1 MEPHTQTL
9 FDSAPS
15 DAIERRQDEER
26 TRRGAQWFYLIA
38 ALSLVT
44 SVIALVGGN
53 WAFFAS
59 LGITQIIDALAVH
72 ALAPRIGEGV
82 KIVAFVLDVLAAG
95 IFALMGFFASKRNTW
110 AFVAGMALYLLDA
123 LLFIAVVLLLGAFSF
138 QAFIVV
144 AFHAYVLWSIYGG
157 YKACAR
163 LAATGG
169 GNSPPSPP
177 PVATPV

>member
-1 MEPHTQTL
+1 MEPQMQTL
-9 FDSAPS
+9 FNSEPS
-15 DAIERRQDEER
+15 EPFVSRHDLDRAKS
-26 TRRGAQWFYLIA
+26 GARWFYWIA

-59 LGITQIIDALAVH
+59 LGITQIIDAVAVYG
-72 ALAPRIGEGV
+72 LAPRIGEGV
-82 KIVAFVLDVLAAG
+82 KIVAFLFDVLAAG
-95 IFALMGFFASKRNTW
+95 LFALMGYFAAKHHGW
-110 AFVAGMALYLLDA
+110 AFIVGMALYLLDA
-123 LLFIAVVLLLGAFSF
+123 LMFLAVSLLLQAPFF

-157 YKACAR
+157 YKASTRIPEAAR
-163 LAATGG
+163 
-169 GNSPPSPP
+169 NSPPPPP